1 MYFSSLCHL
10 FHLYFLSVFLFACSP
25 LGLISFFNP
34 VFMGLSVPPKWM
46 VATVG
51 VGEGGDELK
60 KKCLSMSIPLPALSA
75 IILHDI

>member
-51 VGEGGDELK
+51 VGEGGGG
-60 KKCLSMSIPLPALSA
+60 
-75 IILHDI
+75 